1 MYPDTPPGPPLHPPV
16 SQTAPYDAPGGSIAV
31 KNKFELEK
39 YTKVHNRPRTPYTKS
54 PAHPLKS
61 KGKKAF
67 WKCRISIL
75 HDGMVSLMLIS
86 NGQHI
91 FYCIPPLY
99 VLAESAQIL
108 PCISPFSLTSAANK
122 NQEIHEK
129 CPKLQ
134 FNGIFNN
141 FS

>member
-1 MYPDTPPGPPLHPPV
+1 MIT
-16 SQTAPYDAPGGSIAV
+16 
-31 KNKFELEK
+31 

-91 FYCIPPLY
+91 FYCITPLY
-99 VLAESAQIL
+99 VLAESAQIM
-108 PCISPFSLTSAANK
+108 PSISPFSLTSAANK

-129 CPKLQ
+129 CILMA
-134 FNGIFNN
+134 FLTIFREFPDFLLPLNSEN
-141 FS
+141 TKRCKAELVLF